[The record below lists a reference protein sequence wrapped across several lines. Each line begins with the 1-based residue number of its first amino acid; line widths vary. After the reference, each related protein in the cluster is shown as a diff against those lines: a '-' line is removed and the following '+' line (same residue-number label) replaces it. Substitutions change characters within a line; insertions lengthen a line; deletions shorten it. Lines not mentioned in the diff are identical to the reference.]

1 MKALLTALLLVTSG
15 FTQTLLIL
23 NKADNE
29 VAFVDPVSLK
39 VLGKTTTGVGPHEV
53 AVSADGKTAYVANY
67 GNQQPGN
74 SLSIIDVPSRKEL
87 RKVDL
92 GPLYRPHGIIE
103 IGGNIYFTAE
113 GSRVVARYNPST
125 DKVDWISGTGQS
137 ITHMIVGAKD
147 KLYTSAI
154 AEGTIT
160 YIDSRNQVPP
170 QAMKHL
176 AVGKG
181 PEGID
186 ISPDGA
192 AVWVATRED
201 GNVHII
207 DTATNTV
214 NKTMPA
220 GQFPIRVKFT
230 PDGKRVLISN
240 AQGGDLAVFD
250 ASTHQVIKRITMGEQ
265 PIGIL
270 ISPDG
275 KWAFIAASASHK
287 VLRVDLEKLE
297 LAGEIKPGNVPDG
310 LGWSALR

>member
-1 MKALLTALLLVTSG
+1 MKKPLAVLLLAGTSLA
-15 FTQTLLIL
+15 QTLIIL

-39 VLGKTTTGVGPHEV
+39 ILGKAPTGVGPHEV

-74 SLSIIDVPSRKEL
+74 SLSVIDVVGRKEI
-87 RKVDL
+87 KKIDL

-103 IGGNIYFTAE
+103 HGGSIYFTAE
-113 GSRVVARYNPST
+113 GSRVVARYNPAT
-125 DKVDWISGTGQS
+125 DKVDWVSGTGQS

-160 YIDSRNQVPP
+160 YIDPRNQVPP

-186 ISPDGA
+186 ISPDGS

-207 DTATNTV
+207 DTARNTV
-214 NKTMPA
+214 KKTLSA

-240 AQGGDLAVFD
+240 AQGGDLAIFD
-250 ASTHQVIKRITMGEQ
+250 AATHQVVKRIPMGEQ

-287 VLRVDLEKLE
+287 VLRVDLDKLE